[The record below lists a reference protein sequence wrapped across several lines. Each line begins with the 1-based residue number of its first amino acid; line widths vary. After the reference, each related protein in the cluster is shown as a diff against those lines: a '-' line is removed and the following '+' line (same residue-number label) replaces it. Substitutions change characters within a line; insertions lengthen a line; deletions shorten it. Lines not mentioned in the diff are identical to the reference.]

1 MHSIPQPEGHEN
13 RAWHPNKP
21 IIASCSADKN
31 VGLYSCSPSFDPDA
45 SEASSVKFSHTT
57 TISTGHAK
65 TVRAIAWS
73 PSGKT
78 LAVASFDLSGEDGED
93 DCMSLLE
100 GHEMEC
106 KSAAPSSSGN
116 PLASRSRDKP
126 TCMEVLMGHTQDVK
140 AILAFA
146 FYDDTIKLYID
157 VPQEYR
163 YCFQTLSGH
172 GSTVWALA
180 FLDGHFL
187 ASVSNDTTIR
197 IWERVQE
204 HKWEGIDTLSGPERS
219 VYSISWAVGK
229 RFGSG
234 DAGSLGWLA
243 STGGD
248 GICNITRGAPLHAKF
263 R

>member
-78 LAVASFDLSGEDGED
+78 LAVASFDL
-93 DCMSLLE
+93 
-100 GHEMEC
+100 
-106 KSAAPSSSGN
+106 
-116 PLASRSRDKP
+116 
-126 TCMEVLMGHTQDVK
+126 TQ
-140 AILAFA
+140 ILAFA

>member
-1 MHSIPQPEGHEN
+1 M
-13 RAWHPNKP
+13 
-21 IIASCSADKN
+21 ASDRM
-31 VGLYSCSPSFDPDA
+31 GQSPSFPSVLPSTHFSQPA
-45 SEASSVKFSHTT
+45 TERRSSHPLSTMT
-57 TISTGHAK
+57 RLSSTSISP
-65 TVRAIAWS
+65 RN
-73 PSGKT
+73 
-78 LAVASFDLSGEDGED
+78 F
-93 DCMSLLE
+93 
-100 GHEMEC
+100 
-106 KSAAPSSSGN
+106 
-116 PLASRSRDKP
+116 
-126 TCMEVLMGHTQDVK
+126 
-140 AILAFA
+140 
-146 FYDDTIKLYID
+146 
-157 VPQEYR
+157 R